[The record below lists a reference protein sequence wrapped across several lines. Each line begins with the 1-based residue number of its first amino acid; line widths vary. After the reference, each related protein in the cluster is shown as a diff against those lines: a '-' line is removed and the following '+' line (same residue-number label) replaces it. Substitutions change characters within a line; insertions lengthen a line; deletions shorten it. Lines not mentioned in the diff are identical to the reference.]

1 MIPNIDDLQPD
12 FVEVEEK
19 TLTFGLDKLESNPK
33 NIDERDYLTKIKL
46 TKPIVQNGKTV
57 MIDDLEA
64 LTQHIYFMLNIEA
77 GQFLIYGDDVGIET
91 IDLFGK
97 PTSYV
102 VAVLES
108 RIEQALSQDERIES
122 IDNFEYEVDHGKIHL
137 TFTVKSIYG
146 DIDSETVVAL

>member
-19 TLTFGLDKLESNPK
+19 TLTFGLANLATNPK

-46 TKPIVQNGKTV
+46 TKPIVENGKTV

-64 LTQHIYFMLNIEA
+64 LTQHIYFLLNIEA
-77 GQFLIYGDDVGIET
+77 GKFLIYGNDVGIET
-91 IDLFGK
+91 IDLFGQ

-102 VAVLES
+102 VAILES
-108 RIEQALSQDERIES
+108 RIKETLTQDERIES
-122 IDNFEYEVDHGKIHL
+122 VDNFEYELDHGKVHL

-146 DIDSETVVAL
+146 DIDSETVVAV

>member
-19 TLTFGLDKLESNPK
+19 TLTFGLADLAIKPN

-46 TKPIVQNGKTV
+46 TKPIVENGKTV
-57 MIDDLEA
+57 MIDELEA
-64 LTQHIYFMLNIEA
+64 LTQHIYFLLNIEA
-77 GQFLIYGDDVGIET
+77 GQFLIYGDNIGIET
-91 IDLFGK
+91 IDLFGQ
-97 PTSYV
+97 PISYV

-108 RIEQALSQDERIES
+108 RIEETLLQDERVETV
-122 IDNFEYEVDHGKIHL
+122 DNFEYEVDHGKIHL

-146 DIDSETVVAL
+146 DIESETVVAV